1 MASDS
6 TKISREESDRYF
18 ALLQTPA
25 GEDFLQAC
33 YEEREEQR
41 RISKPTS
48 AARKVQKLSQL
59 RKHKEW
65 EALKQD
71 IFFYYMQNL
80 SSASIL
86 KEITRDH
93 SFSSQSPR
101 TCDNRLEAWGYPLN
115 PEFRKIFTARLR
127 AKVALWE
134 EQLKHGLIGSP
145 SSAVPRL
152 PDADPAIDSGG
163 AFQETS
169 PLGFMDSP
177 TLGATG
183 QEASAN
189 KRDSLGG
196 RVPYPSTTHDLIPKD
211 QIPPIDLSMIDVGG
225 SSLNIFDELDLGSQP
240 TYESSPADVDSLFSH
255 DGHTPNTIETMEG
268 THFDYVDPS
277 LLTKPASKPASIL
290 KPDGD
295 SGFYS
300 MEVEKLSCHE
310 IDFDTIEEELV
321 APLSIDYG
329 IIDARPESPDKA
341 YYELFD
347 ANSLIP
353 SNGSTSYPT
362 EEQKTER
369 RPSTLHQI
377 SCGSEHM
384 DIALGKRRIC
394 TCGVAQIHAVCMC
407 MIDLPD
413 HQLLTILGH
422 VSNKNEIDG
431 AGNTPLHYVAA
442 AGRKVILDYL
452 LGSGVD
458 STHVN
463 VIGQSFLHVLDAS
476 RFSDNL
482 IEFLEPFKESGLLD
496 QRDLHGRT
504 VLHGILRYPILPFVY
519 HDLVDFYGL
528 ERAIQFALR
537 DNDGVDAAQHIRT
550 IAEAQNPYASY
561 GHVGYAQ
568 AIVVYENIANRFIV
582 DTSIPDTAIQ
592 EMQNR
597 LAVLRHSNPHTPNV
611 EDCIGRNALH
621 CLVSEPRACSFEDS
635 QTRLAQ
641 LKECIF
647 FGADVNHYDSAGR
660 TPLLAC
666 IIDSPSATDES
677 VTKIAVKMLCQSG
690 ANVNNRDRDGN
701 TALYHAIRK
710 GYCDCVATLL
720 QHGAHVNRRAADGRS
735 YRRLAQDWLQEHLG
749 ASDQD
754 GFDRLQKRLA
764 VVSAIVMYRAA
775 LEPSEL
781 QARGV
786 DAT

>member
-1 MASDS
+1 M
-6 TKISREESDRYF
+6 I
-18 ALLQTPA
+18 
-25 GEDFLQAC
+25 C
-33 YEEREEQR
+33 
-41 RISKPTS
+41 I
-48 AARKVQKLSQL
+48 
-59 RKHKEW
+59 
-65 EALKQD
+65 
-71 IFFYYMQNL
+71 
-80 SSASIL
+80 
-86 KEITRDH
+86 
-93 SFSSQSPR
+93 SPR

-115 PEFRKIFTARLR
+115 PEFRKIFTSRLR
-127 AKVALWE
+127 AQVALWE
-134 EQLKHGLIGSP
+134 EKLKLDLISSP
-145 SSAVPRL
+145 SSVVPRQSGMDL
-152 PDADPAIDSGG
+152 PIDSAIDPGEVLQG
-163 AFQETS
+163 TLPFV
-169 PLGFMDSP
+169 FMDSP

-196 RVPYPSTTHDLIPKD
+196 RIPYPSMTHNLMPKD
-211 QIPPIDLSMIDVGG
+211 QIPPIDLSMIDIGEF
-225 SSLNIFDELDLGSQP
+225 SLNAFEELDAGSQP
-240 TYESSPADVDSLFSH
+240 TYESSPADIDSLFSH
-255 DGHTPNTIETMEG
+255 DEHTPSAVDTMEG
-268 THFDYVDPS
+268 TQVDYVDPS

-310 IDFDTIEEELV
+310 MDFDIIEEEEV
-321 APLSIDYG
+321 TAPLQIGHD
-329 IIDARPESPDKA
+329 IVDARPESPDKA

-353 SNGSTSYPT
+353 SNGSISYPT
-362 EEQKTER
+362 GEQKTER
-369 RPSTLHQI
+369 RPSILHQI
-377 SCGSEHM
+377 SCGGDHM
-384 DIALGKRRIC
+384 DIALGKRRTC
-394 TCGVAQIHAVCMC
+394 SCGVTYIHAVCMC

-413 HQLLTILGH
+413 HQLLTMLGR
-422 VSNKNEIDG
+422 VLNKNELDG
-431 AGNTPLHYVAA
+431 AGNTSLHYIAA
-442 AGRKVILDYL
+442 AGRKNILDYL
-452 LGSGVD
+452 LRSGVD
-458 STHVN
+458 STRVN

-482 IEFLEPFKESGLLD
+482 IKFLEPFKESGLLE

-504 VLHGILRYPILPFVY
+504 VLHGILRYPILPLVY

-528 ERAIQFALR
+528 GRAAQFAFR
-537 DNDGVDAAQHIRT
+537 DNDGLDAAQHIRT
-550 IAEAQNPYASY
+550 IAHAQNPYASY

-582 DTSIPDTAIQ
+582 DTSEPDNAIQ

-597 LAVLRHSNPHTPNV
+597 LAVLRHSNPHTPNAKPNV

-621 CLVSEPRACSFEDS
+621 CLVSEPRACSLEDS

-641 LKECIF
+641 LKEYVC
-647 FGADVNHYDSAGR
+647 FGADLNHYDCAGR

-666 IIDSPSATDES
+666 IIDAPSGTDES
-677 VTKIAVKMLCQSG
+677 VTKIAVEILCRSG

-710 GYCDCVATLL
+710 GFCDCVAILL
-720 QHGAHVNRRAADGRS
+720 QHGAHVNRRAANGRS

-749 ASDQD
+749 ASEQD

-764 VVSAIVMYRAA
+764 VVSAIVAYRAA